1 MKLNL
6 LILIFTVNL
15 TFIGVLFAQEVPPAG
30 ELVIQIEDNYDDY
43 EFRMDLIS
51 LLCYNANTVYPN
63 LHNISNEYNSAVY
76 ITNDYARFFMT
87 GFWQPPLENDFGLG
101 LYKVSIIK
109 NQQLLKYFYIDYRTS
124 DLIENFN
131 SGTSLN
137 GDIFLD
143 YDKNTNK
150 LYYDGTQ
157 NEFPFF
163 TTIWDEKYWIIP
175 TTAYFPN
182 YWGKCL
188 SLINDGYNHPKLIW
202 GPHPSFTTTHFYI
215 YRAIEEIPVDPKHIT
230 FSLWAITNAST
241 YELTSYDFVIEVD
254 PTHCA
259 FYYVKAY
266 NSSNSTLS
274 SATNGVSTEGQY
286 IPYKIAIDKPNENQP
301 LGFGLDQNYPNPFN
315 PITTIGYSI
324 KAAGL
329 VTLKVYDMLGTEV
342 TTLVNERKESGSYL
356 VTFNA
361 SDLPS
366 GIYVYKLSA
375 DNFIAAKK
383 LILLK

>member
-1 MKLNL
+1 MKKL
-6 LILIFTVNL
+6 LILFTIFLMNGSNVHSQEELYPGELYIPFVNRPANWQFTVKIQAYGTVWDQYLDITSDYNGGDTTYSKNNVIRNSHSSDL
-15 TFIGVLFAQEVPPAG
+15 DWDNQGWEPVL
-30 ELVIQIEDNYDDY
+30 
-43 EFRMDLIS
+43 S
-51 LLCYNANTVYPN
+51 
-63 LHNISNEYNSAVY
+63 
-76 ITNDYARFFMT
+76 
-87 GFWQPPLENDFGLG
+87 LG
-101 LYKVSIIK
+101 LYKISIWEWQ
-109 NQQLLKYFYIDYRTS
+109 NQRAWFYLNYRTADFPPHSPTWVDPDLVLEYDVTNKEFEFIYPDLGTVVNGTYYALWELKEDLYQLTS
-124 DLIENFN
+124 DL
-131 SGTSLN
+131 T
-137 GDIFLD
+137 D
-143 YDKNTNK
+143 
-150 LYYDGTQ
+150 
-157 NEFPFF
+157 
-163 TTIWDEKYWIIP
+163 
-175 TTAYFPN
+175 

-188 SLINDGYNHPKLIW
+188 ALITDGYNHPKLIW

-215 YRAIEEIPVDPKHIT
+215 YRAIEEIPVNPKNIT

-266 NSSNSTLS
+266 NSSNSTFS

-342 TTLVNERKESGSYL
+342 ASLVNEKKEAGNYS
-356 VTFNA
+356 VKFNA
-361 SDLPS
+361 ENLPS
-366 GIYVYKLSA
+366 GIYFYQLKSGDITA
-375 DNFIAAKK
+375 TKK